1 MASRQALH
9 HTGQDDAGRW
19 DLAPA
24 QARLRGHE
32 GNRRL
37 NQRWRTFNTRKKNP
51 VIANVA
57 IAPELAGWAWSLAVL
72 D

>member
-1 MASRQALH
+1 MR
-9 HTGQDDAGRW
+9 DRW
-19 DLAPA
+19 ELAPSE
-24 QARLRGHE
+24 ARLRGHD

-37 NQRWRTFNTRKKNP
+37 NQRWRTFNARKKRP

-57 IAPELAGWAWSLAVL
+57 IARELAGWAWSPAVL